1 MKLRKY
7 HIEQILLDYT
17 LMTDKNDTASKQ
29 CISYLFFIFF
39 LEIIERNQSNLLNEV
54 VENRKERALLMV
66 SVQWNT

>member
-1 MKLRKY
+1 MT
-7 HIEQILLDYT
+7 LLANNVFLIYF
-17 LMTDKNDTASKQ
+17 
-29 CISYLFFIFF
+29 LFFF

>member
-17 LMTDKNDTASKQ
+17 LITDKNDTLANNVFL
-29 CISYLFFIFF
+29 IYFL